1 MRVPS
6 NFMGLSER
14 KDFMISN
21 VAGMS
26 EQELLSCI
34 SSRKQE
40 IADKIKNGETE
51 QKFAIGGSSF
61 SNSEWERLLKK
72 VDTNLEAVKEQQE
85 EEKEEKLKLLYEEGS
100 TKCNYFFEKMN
111 GTYRETVPYGYL
123 AKDGVIQ
130 YKGVLFVCDE
140 RRNALCLGD
149 MSNTKNVM
157 RINLSG
163 GGCLLV
169 NRDNLGDLAHA
180 ISMFSPEDINLIM
193 RAIADDN
200 KAQEALQTIDEE
212 TNSIG
217 EDAESN
223 VLSKEQL
230 EQLIS

>member
-1 MRVPS
+1 MGVPS

-100 TKCNYFFEKMN
+100 TKCN
-111 GTYRETVPYGYL
+111 
-123 AKDGVIQ
+123 
-130 YKGVLFVCDE
+130 
-140 RRNALCLGD
+140 
-149 MSNTKNVM
+149 
-157 RINLSG
+157 
-163 GGCLLV
+163 
-169 NRDNLGDLAHA
+169 
-180 ISMFSPEDINLIM
+180 
-193 RAIADDN
+193 
-200 KAQEALQTIDEE
+200 
-212 TNSIG
+212 
-217 EDAESN
+217 
-223 VLSKEQL
+223 
-230 EQLIS
+230 

>member
-1 MRVPS
+1 
-6 NFMGLSER
+6 
-14 KDFMISN
+14 
-21 VAGMS
+21 
-26 EQELLSCI
+26 
-34 SSRKQE
+34 
-40 IADKIKNGETE
+40 
-51 QKFAIGGSSF
+51 
-61 SNSEWERLLKK
+61 
-72 VDTNLEAVKEQQE
+72 
-85 EEKEEKLKLLYEEGS
+85 
-100 TKCNYFFEKMN
+100 
-111 GTYRETVPYGYL
+111 
-123 AKDGVIQ
+123 
-130 YKGVLFVCDE
+130 
-140 RRNALCLGD
+140 
-149 MSNTKNVM
+149 M